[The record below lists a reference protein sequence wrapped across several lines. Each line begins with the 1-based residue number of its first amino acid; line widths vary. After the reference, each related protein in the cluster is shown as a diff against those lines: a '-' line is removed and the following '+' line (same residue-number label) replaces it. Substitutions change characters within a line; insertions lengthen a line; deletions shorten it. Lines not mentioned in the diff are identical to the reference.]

1 MIFLVRIDYY
11 FYSPRV
17 IAFFPLLTHGSLTED
32 GICSNGQVSVGNE
45 PLILNQPAAD
55 YIKNLTM
62 DNRPLAEMMCHA
74 MLNETT
80 KKIR

>member
-1 MIFLVRIDYY
+1 MSGSI
-11 FYSPRV
+11 
-17 IAFFPLLTHGSLTED
+17 IAFILLGVMLTED

-62 DNRPLAEMMCHA
+62 DNRPLAEMMCRA